1 MFCSMISEGTDGV
14 TFLSMM
20 RHKVMLEDR
29 KSTRLNSSHLVI
41 SYAVFCLKKK
51 KKTYDKTFARI
62 LARFAVMSSRAAFR
76 IALTTLNHAPIS
88 SLAPARLST
97 KQFHCTRVQ
106 SSSF

>member
-51 KKTYDKTFARI
+51 KKTYNKSLHLNSEEKTSELNTPYNHQYLILHQLANH
-62 LARFAVMSSRAAFR
+62 LARVRP
-76 IALTTLNHAPIS
+76 IDTLDQVNRS
-88 SLAPARLST
+88 TMLSDSL
-97 KQFHCTRVQ
+97 
-106 SSSF
+106 